1 MTNFDYI
8 KKITLDKF
16 TVDDFLNETYRG
28 ERIGQLMCDLIRK
41 EKGSTCKGI
50 PCETY
55 CSEWLHKEHKETILD
70 AKEREYLSA
79 VIKPFRDRVKSIS
92 KHESLEKEW
101 VTITMEKGR
110 LDDFDLPRFP
120 KGTMYKGM
128 EVDKEYTL
136 EELGL

>member
-1 MTNFDYI
+1 MTNFE
-8 KKITLDKF
+8 KVKEMFTLEKF
-16 TVDDFLNETYRG
+16 IENYNICSQIRELRG
-28 ERIGQLMCDLIRK
+28 TENCGVQCPSCI
-41 EKGSTCKGI
+41 
-50 PCETY
+50 
-55 CSEWLHKEHKETILD
+55 EWLKQEYKEPILD
-70 AKEREYLSA
+70 DAEREYLSA

-128 EVDKEYTL
+128 EPNKEYTL
-136 EELGL
+136 KELDL